1 MDNFSQIKKKK
12 IPTTRFCRQ
21 STHPYSCKLFDGR
34 QRLRKHKD
42 LSTDI
47 QMVVLAIFGS
57 IIFPSSCMI
66 LVWYFT
72 VTHFQTLFLML
83 FRYTCNELAQ
93 V

>member
-12 IPTTRFCRQ
+12 NSPQQGFADGQ

-72 VTHFQTLFLML
+72 VTHFQMLFLML
-83 FRYTCNELAQ
+83 FRYT
-93 V
+93 